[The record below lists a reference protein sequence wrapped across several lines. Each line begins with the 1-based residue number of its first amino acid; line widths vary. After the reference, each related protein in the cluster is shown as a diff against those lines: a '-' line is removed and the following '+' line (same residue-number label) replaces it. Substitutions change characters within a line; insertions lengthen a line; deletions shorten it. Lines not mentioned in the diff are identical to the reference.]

1 MKNNR
6 AIKIF
11 TAAVIAA
18 TLCFT
23 TSCSSESSP
32 KNEEEKLSVYG
43 GDAVYYSYYVLP
55 NESELATIPII
66 TKSTLKSASLNSVE
80 TDKTDTPYTFTAELF
95 DIEEGN
101 EYKGYNLYALSLRIE
116 ADDSDS
122 IVPINVT
129 GINVTL
135 NDELVHIDIPH
146 FKITNGIEGIDPDSY
161 DDRYLLYGGNGGQ
174 VIVYPELPS
183 EHDPAEIGLIAT
195 KELTIDSFIVPDY
208 FTIDNFKVDGEKADN
223 NNIGK
228 TLKFEETTVFTC
240 SMDYANG
247 SNEAAIVRTARI
259 VTYTVDNEKRAFID
273 GAANYV
279 FPGYDNIQAL
289 KDYIDKLDK

>member
-1 MKNNR
+1 MLFR
-6 AIKIF
+6 
-11 TAAVIAA
+11 
-18 TLCFT
+18 
-23 TSCSSESSP
+23 S
-32 KNEEEKLSVYG
+32 
-43 GDAVYYSYYVLP
+43 VYYSYYVLP

-66 TKSTLKSASLNSVE
+66 TKSTLKSASLDSVE

-146 FKITNGIEGIDPDSY
+146 FKITNGIEGINPDSY

-183 EHDPAEIGLIAT
+183 QYDPAEIGLIAT

-208 FTIDNFKVDGEKADN
+208 FTIDNFKVDGVKADN
-223 NNIGK
+223 DNIGK
-228 TLKFEETTVFTC
+228 TLKPEENTVFTC